1 MYLKAYDGVPELLI
15 GPTEY
20 FEFYNSRRPHQSLG
34 YATPDQIY
42 RSDMGGGACIVDKY
56 PKPDQQSGEEN
67 LGQRQSTATEK
78 ASTSL
83 N

>member
-1 MYLKAYDGVPELLI
+1 MTP
-15 GPTEY
+15 
-20 FEFYNSRRPHQSLG
+20 FRRGDNYPDTGGLG